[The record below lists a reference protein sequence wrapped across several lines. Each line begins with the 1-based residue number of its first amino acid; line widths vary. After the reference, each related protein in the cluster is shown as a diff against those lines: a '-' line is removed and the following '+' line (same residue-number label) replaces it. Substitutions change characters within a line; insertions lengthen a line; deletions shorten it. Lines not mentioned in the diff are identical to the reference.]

1 MRQFQTLFNEQ
12 IVLRSLL
19 LCVWETEVLKNY
31 RFELKIVV
39 IYVNLGLNKTIIFNC
54 QIHTENNL
62 NKYIYI
68 LLLSIMP
75 QTKPH
80 RKFENKEVK
89 KIQCANRNRYKGVEA
104 ILIVI

>member
-1 MRQFQTLFNEQ
+1 
-12 IVLRSLL
+12 
-19 LCVWETEVLKNY
+19 
-31 RFELKIVV
+31 
-39 IYVNLGLNKTIIFNC
+39 
-54 QIHTENNL
+54 
-62 NKYIYI
+62 
-68 LLLSIMP
+68 MP

>member
-19 LCVWETEVLKNY
+19 LWVWETEVLKNY
-31 RFELKIVV
+31 RFELKIVF

-62 NKYIYI
+62 NKYIY
-68 LLLSIMP
+68 S
-75 QTKPH
+75 TFKH
-80 RKFENKEVK
+80 HASNKTTQKVWK
-89 KIQCANRNRYKGVEA
+89 
-104 ILIVI
+104 